1 MFKFNKP
8 VHNEAELSFRQLVTQ
23 PFFKDLKQDFIHN
36 FKNMCYHSSLG
47 NLFAN
52 QFIKPDGKVR
62 LVKDI
67 VGCDPICKISMSWD
81 EEDEVFTLMDGIAI
95 ELKTDRLNA
104 DKAFLAMSADKEQD
118 KFDIEIHVHFKTGI
132 KSVYKV
138 PNNKLKE
145 ALIIALG

>member
-1 MFKFNKP
+1 MFKYNNP
-8 VHNEAELSFRQLVTQ
+8 AHNEAELSFRQLVTQ
-23 PFFKDLKQDFIHN
+23 PFFKDLKHDFIHN
-36 FKNMCYHSSLG
+36 FKNMCYHSSIG

-52 QFIKPDGKVR
+52 QYIKPDAKVR
-62 LVKDI
+62 LVREI

-81 EEDEVFTLMDGIAI
+81 QEDEVLTLMNGVII
-95 ELKTDRLNA
+95 ELKTERLNA
-104 DKAFLAMSADKEQD
+104 SKAFLAMSADKEQIG
-118 KFDIEIHVHFKTGI
+118 FDIEIHVHFKTGI